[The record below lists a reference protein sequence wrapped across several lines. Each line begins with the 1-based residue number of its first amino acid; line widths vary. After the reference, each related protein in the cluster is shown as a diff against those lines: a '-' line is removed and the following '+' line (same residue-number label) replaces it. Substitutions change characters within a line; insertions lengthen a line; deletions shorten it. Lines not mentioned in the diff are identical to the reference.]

1 MQNMNQPSDSV
12 ASTILDVFYETE
24 TQERKSKEKQAS
36 KRRLQARR
44 AIEDY
49 LENKRLREAT
59 EDYYL
64 SE

>member
-12 ASTILDVFYETE
+12 ASTILDVFYESE

-64 SE
+64 SK